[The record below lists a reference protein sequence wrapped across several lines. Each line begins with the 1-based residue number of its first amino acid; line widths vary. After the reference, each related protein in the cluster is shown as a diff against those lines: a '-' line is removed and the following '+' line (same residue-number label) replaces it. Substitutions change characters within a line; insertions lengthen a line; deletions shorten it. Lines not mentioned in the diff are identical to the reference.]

1 MPYAATIRFVGSGAP
16 SAGSNGLL
24 DCQVAMARD
33 AAFPFGVSLALDEG
47 AQLASTRATM
57 SASNTDALSRDIRL
71 PAALSFTRHPRML
84 ITCSTI
90 LTMRRPPAHCSDSL
104 AY

>member
-1 MPYAATIRFVGSGAP
+1 MPYAATIRLVGSGAP

-33 AAFPFGVSLALDEG
+33 AAFPDGLLLALVFDNG
-47 AQLASTRATM
+47 AQLARTRA
-57 SASNTDALSRDIRL
+57 SASANSTDALSRGISL
-71 PAALSFTRHPRML
+71 PAAVFFTRHPPML

-90 LTMRRPPAHCSDSL
+90 LTMRQPPAHCSDS
-104 AY
+104 